1 MYNYMTLYKL
11 GAERYAITGLV
22 NFQQKSNTVN
32 DVKSCAGRLFN
43 FRGA

>member
-1 MYNYMTLYKL
+1 MQSL
-11 GAERYAITGLV
+11 GWF

-32 DVKSCAGRLFN
+32 DIKSCAGRLFN